1 MIVIQINLMKQKNTP
16 LLVINKFL
24 SDEIAVMD
32 STAIA
37 LCKDN
42 NIPIMV
48 FDIFKK
54 GEYLQSSCWRI
65 YRLFNKLNLISI
77 IFNYER
83 TRNSIKYE

>member
-1 MIVIQINLMKQKNTP
+1 MKATKVDGVYDRDP
-16 LLVINKFL
+16 NKFKEAKKYSSLTYQQVL

-54 GEYLQSSCWRI
+54 GNISRAVAGESIGS
-65 YRLFNKLNLISI
+65 LIS
-77 IFNYER
+77 
-83 TRNSIKYE
+83 